1 LDQEKAASSP
11 FEIELEKGVIK
22 SKSLES
28 RVAVFGSLGWATMEV
43 ELDSIFITGAVVI
56 LQRMGYS
63 YGKYLGVIVKRKA
76 DKIDPVS
83 VGLANLTVMAKE
95 SGWGNLTHTGGD
107 LRSGTFTMV
116 MRECLFCANVKKKK
130 DARCHFLVGILAGFA
145 DEVTGFNHRARE
157 EQCFA
162 KDDIHCEFVVERV
175 AEQTATRQF

>member
-1 LDQEKAASSP
+1 LERENPSATP
-11 FEIELEKGVIK
+11 FDIDPEKGIIR
-22 SKSLES
+22 SQTLDA

-76 DKIDPVS
+76 DKVDPVG
-83 VGLANLTVMAKE
+83 VGLQSLAKMAKD
-95 SGWGNLTHTGGD
+95 SGWGNLSQTGGD

-116 MRECLFCANVKKKK
+116 MKDCIFCVNMKKKK
-130 DARCHFLVGILAGFA
+130 DPRCHFLVGILAGFA

-157 EQCFA
+157 EQCIA
-162 KDDIHCEFVVERV
+162 KEDTHCEFIVERV
-175 AEQTATRQF
+175 AEQSQRPQF